1 MRHNINRPFRV
12 KPICHSRLT
21 SLKGIRTTEKLPTT
35 KLIKS
40 NIPITL
46 SSKKQNLSINI
57 IKRINSPSRAINIL
71 YLYCFIHLAQI
82 P

>member
-40 NIPITL
+40 NIPI
-46 SSKKQNLSINI
+46 
-57 IKRINSPSRAINIL
+57 
-71 YLYCFIHLAQI
+71 
-82 P
+82 